1 MEVPDYELHN
11 HIGGQLQYIY
21 QAYENAE
28 EPLVTWIRRGY
39 VWSEVEKRSILFVGM
54 NPSFTEDAKPESYS
68 FDPQQAVEDYPRFF
82 KPFQTLAAACRRG
95 KDWTYTDIFSFRETN
110 QDQLWKVMA
119 TNEGLEFVVKQLRLT
134 MRLLEYL
141 KPELIV
147 VCNSEAR
154 RFFGADQDDMDNIW
168 MGYEFAFDS
177 VFGVDVITGIN
188 RDSVERGARST
199 SLVGTP
205 VLFAPTLTDMDR
217 SSKKRL
223 AWQMSQIL
231 RLRNVYFK
239 PDEEGHLADVSEHLR
254 RLLKELIAA
263 SEETGELI
271 RLQHYEQASYQRD
284 RGNAIRK
291 EVLEMLVKLVGNL
304 RK

>member
-1 MEVPDYELHN
+1 METPDYELHT
-11 HIGGQLQYIY
+11 HIGGQLQNLY

-28 EPLVTWIRRGY
+28 EPLATWIRRGY

-54 NPSFTEDAKPESYS
+54 NPSYTEDAKPESYS
-68 FDPQQAVEDYPRFF
+68 FDPQKAVEDYPRFF
-82 KPFQTLAAACRRG
+82 KPFRALAAACRMG
-95 KDWTYTDIFSFRETN
+95 KDWTYTDVFSFRETN
-110 QDQLWKVMA
+110 QNQLWKVMA
-119 TNEGLEFVVKQLRLT
+119 TDDGLEFVVKQLRLT

-147 VCNSEAR
+147 VCNSGAR
-154 RFFGADQDDMDNIW
+154 RFFGADRDGMDNIW

-177 VFGVDVITGIN
+177 AFGVDVITGIHPK
-188 RDSVERGARST
+188 SVERGAKTT

-205 VLFAPTLTDMDR
+205 VLFASTLTYMDR

-239 PDEEGHLADVSEHLR
+239 PDDEGHIADINERLR
-254 RLLKELIAA
+254 RLLKELTAA
-263 SEETGELI
+263 GEEKEQLI
-271 RLQHYEQASYQRD
+271 RRQHYQQASYQRD
-284 RGNAIRK
+284 RENAIRK
-291 EVLEMLVKLVGNL
+291 EVLEMLVKLVGNTQ
-304 RK
+304 